1 MVSYQQLQS
10 GQVVLH
16 ERETSSSG
24 RPKALMLS
32 REDADFF
39 YQYDN
44 RGGLISKRPKSN
56 LDKHA
61 YWYKN
66 NVKYAKGAGDKSFT
80 CQRLTP
86 LTPFESAMGVRSCIP
101 EYRYHW
107 CAGTHR
113 DGYTYGCQERT
124 FNEKDWEIFKQT
136 HTIDYGAVEII
147 YSKDFPQHVGQGKYD
162 WKTYF
167 TDKANKL
174 NLEIVSIANLEF
186 REKQKPAVVEKTRP
200 NPKEESI
207 ASVKIEEVKPV
218 EVEPIKEAVKYS
230 PLMIAGVIAVVVI
243 LLLKRRRA

>member
-1 MVSYQQLQS
+1 MVSYRQLSS

-16 ERETSSSG
+16 ERELSSSG
-24 RPKALMLS
+24 RPKAKSLQQ
-32 REDADFF
+32 EDADF
-39 YQYDN
+39 YYTYDN

-56 LDKHA
+56 LDKYA
-61 YWYKN
+61 DWYKN
-66 NVKYAKGAGDKSFT
+66 NVQFAKGAGDKSFT

-101 EYRYHW
+101 EYRYDW
-107 CAGTHR
+107 CIR
-113 DGYTYGCQERT
+113 PRYGCQKRT
-124 FNEKDWEIFKQT
+124 FNEEEWAEFKQT
-136 HTIDYGAVEII
+136 HTIDYGNLEII

-174 NLEIVSIANLEF
+174 NLEIVGEVYNLEF

-218 EVEPIKEAVKYS
+218 EVEPIKEVVKYS
-230 PLMIAGVIAVVVI
+230 PLMIAGVIVVI
-243 LLLKRRRA
+243 VLFLRRRA